1 MKKLT
6 TAVCSVLAII
16 GIVIGSVPNE
26 EIDFNAPSVGRVII
40 NEVDIGE
47 LFVSQNA
54 LLIIGDSEGC
64 RRTPYKCPAGLDT
77 DGIGNTHG
85 DIGEAKTDEQIAID
99 WTRNIM
105 DAQRCLMSAT
115 DITTMKQG
123 QIDAFTSFIF
133 NTGCTKFKAN
143 SNGTSTTIYSLIKA
157 GQYNKACHQL
167 NRWVFGGGKKLPG
180 LVIRRNKE
188 TQLCL
193 GQF

>member
-1 MKKLT
+1 MKKIT

-16 GIVIGSVPNE
+16 GIVISSVPNDA
-26 EIDFNAPSVGRVII
+26 IDFNAPSVGRVII
-40 NEVDIGE
+40 NDVDIGE

-54 LLIIGDSEGC
+54 LLIIGNAEGC

-115 DITTMKQG
+115 DITTMTQG

-157 GQYNKACHQL
+157 GQYTKACHQL

-180 LVIRRNKE
+180 LVIRRSEE

-193 GQF
+193 GPY